1 MIERVREY
9 CRTPYAGNQLSA
21 DLRALCD
28 AVDPTLQP
36 QHTEP
41 DPTPADTAQPDG
53 EGCGVKADDGLLEE
67 LRPLALRVRAE
78 QNTVSDGVRLAHL
91 ALRAIDE
98 IERLGTRLDRV
109 VETFNQSCDGYR
121 QRAEQAEAKAD

>member
-1 MIERVREY
+1 M
-9 CRTPYAGNQLSA
+9 
-21 DLRALCD
+21 
-28 AVDPTLQP
+28 
-36 QHTEP
+36 
-41 DPTPADTAQPDG
+41 
-53 EGCGVKADDGLLEE
+53 KADDGLVGE

-109 VETFNQSCDGYR
+109 VETFNQSCDRYR
-121 QRAEQAEAKAD
+121 QRAEQAGRERDELRRVVGDALGCVAERKLCSKCIQRMRKALQPLAKAD